1 MQNWQMDQAKPML
14 PGEDLIPASA
24 GLEDAKAEAQA
35 KRALRQQA
43 IQQNSQVNNNNQTV
57 IPQPLTADPASGV
70 QKSRNLGD

>member
-1 MQNWQMDQAKPML
+1 MEPGSDLLPKSAELEQARA
-14 PGEDLIPASA
+14 E
-24 GLEDAKAEAQA
+24 LEA

-57 IPQPLTADPASGV
+57 IPAPLSADPGAGV